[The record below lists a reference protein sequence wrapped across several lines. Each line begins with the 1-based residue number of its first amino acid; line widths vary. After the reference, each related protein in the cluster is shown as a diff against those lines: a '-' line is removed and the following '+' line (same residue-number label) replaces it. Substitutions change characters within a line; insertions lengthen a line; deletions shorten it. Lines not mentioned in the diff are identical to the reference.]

1 MLKLQRLSEKGSAAF
16 RIWLRELGHNGSGDP
31 AHLLQG
37 NFIDDVP
44 YDIEIDETK
53 TFEYAYEIADYLNAQ
68 FQGAQLDQLMA
79 RDHDGIWE
87 WLAIVYFRQIAP
99 RRKAPERYIVDRS
112 TGRSPLAYRNM
123 LRSWFELVRVHGP
136 HARFCLN
143 SSVSEWSDMAEQL
156 TARQG
161 LARHE
166 EFFSLASRLY
176 LDSDLKTKR
185 GAASVPTN
193 RKKRQPRS
201 RKGYGGLRRLI
212 TVLQRIDLTYDSAV
226 MKMEEL
232 YQVIPTEF
240 KKTFGNDIDSTSDA
254 MNA

>member
-1 MLKLQRLSEKGSAAF
+1 MLKLQRLNAEGCAAF
-16 RIWLRELGHNGSGDP
+16 RIWLRDLGHNGSGDP

-37 NFIDDVP
+37 KFVEDVT
-44 YDIEIDETK
+44 YDIEFDEMK
-53 TFEYAYEIADYLNAQ
+53 KFQYAHEIADYLNVQ
-68 FQGAQLDQLMA
+68 FHGVQVDQLMS
-79 RDHDGIWE
+79 RDHDEVWE
-87 WLAIVYFRQIAP
+87 WLAVVYFQQIAP
-99 RRKAPERYIVDRS
+99 KRKAPERYIVDRT

-136 HARFCLN
+136 RARFCLN

-176 LDSDLKTKR
+176 LDEHLKTKR

-201 RKGYGGLRRLI
+201 RKGYGSLRRLL

-226 MKMEEL
+226 MRMEEL

-240 KKTFGNDIDSTSDA
+240 KKKFGNDVDS
-254 MNA
+254 MEV